1 MAPRPIAP
9 SGLTALRAVLEPPTT
24 PTLAGLGKRIA
35 ARLIDWT
42 ILIAVGFVLTLVF
55 GEVRWGEPF
64 IVPEWLRVT
73 NLLLSVVYEVLLVA
87 LTGQTIGK
95 RLLGV
100 RVVDATTGA
109 LPDLGQAGR
118 RALPNIVGLVPYLGS
133 FAPLLYLR
141 ALYHPRR
148 QGFHDAFASTIVVT
162 V

>member
-1 MAPRPIAP
+1 M
-9 SGLTALRAVLEPPTT
+9 SDPTT
-24 PTLAGLGKRIA
+24 TPELAGLGQRIGARLLDWVVLIA
-35 ARLIDWT
+35 A
-42 ILIAVGFVLTLVF
+42 GFLLTVAF

-64 IVPEWLRVT
+64 VVPDWLRVA
-73 NLLLSVVYEVLLVA
+73 NLLLSVVYEVVLVA

-95 RLLGV
+95 RLLGI
-100 RVVDATTGA
+100 RVVDATTFA

-118 RALPNIVGLVPYLGS
+118 RALPNVVGLLPWIGS

-148 QGFHDAFASTIVVT
+148 QGYHDAFASMVVVT